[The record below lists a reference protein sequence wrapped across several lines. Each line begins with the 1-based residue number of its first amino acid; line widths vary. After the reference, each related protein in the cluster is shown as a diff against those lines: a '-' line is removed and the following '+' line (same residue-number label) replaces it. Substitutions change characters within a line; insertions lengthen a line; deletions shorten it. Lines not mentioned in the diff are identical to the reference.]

1 MQAPSPH
8 TSYVIVAVGSNLC
21 SDMKTPA
28 GKRWLQ
34 YVMGVGRNLHEG
46 IPAIRGAHKCVRSA
60 PTKGVWGHDPQDI
73 L

>member
-1 MQAPSPH
+1 MQALSPH

-34 YVMGVGRNLHEG
+34 YVMGVGINLHEG
-46 IPAIRGAHKCVRSA
+46 IPAIR
-60 PTKGVWGHDPQDI
+60 
-73 L
+73 